1 MKYLSRILLLT
12 VVLLIVF
19 VNKKQMNKKQII
31 EKLKIDEEYYGE
43 FGNQFLSNSHVG
55 RLLKDPLRAFEPSK
69 PSPAF
74 LVGGYFHTCILEPD
88 KIDKYKVVKSTT
100 RNTKEYKDVS
110 GGELCLLQHEVDQIE
125 LMREKVMA
133 NDICADLIMGTDG
146 KLNDFEVPMITELFG
161 NKWKGKADIVNHNE
175 KLVIDLKTTADI
187 EKFKWSASKYN
198 YDSQAYIYNKLFGYE
213 MLFIVIDKNTHQ
225 IGMFDCSPEFY
236 QKGEEKVRKA
246 SEAYD
251 LFYKTKDFD
260 PKQYFIRR
268 TL

>member
-1 MKYLSRILLLT
+1 
-12 VVLLIVF
+12 
-19 VNKKQMNKKQII
+19 MNKAKILK
-31 EKLKIDEEYYGE
+31 KLKNDEDYYGE

-55 RLLKDPLRAFEPSK
+55 RLLKDPLNVFKPSK

-74 LVGGYFHTCILEPD
+74 LIGGYFHTCILEPD
-88 KIDKYKVVKSTT
+88 KLDKYKVVKSTT
-100 RNTKEYKDVS
+100 RNTKQYKDVA
-110 GGELCLLQHEVDQIE
+110 GGELCLLQSEVDMIE

-133 NDICADLIMGTDG
+133 NDICFDLIVGQRKLQG
-146 KLNDFEVPMITELFG
+146 KKFVDYEVPMITELFG
-161 NKWKGKADIVNHNE
+161 NKWKGKADIVNHEE

-198 YDSQAYIYNKLFGYE
+198 YDSQAYIYSKLFGYE
-213 MLFIVIDKNTHQ
+213 FLFIVIDKNTHQ
-225 IGMFDCSPEFY
+225 IGMFDCSPKFY
-236 QKGEEKVRKA
+236 ERGEDKVRKA

-260 PKQYFIRR
+260 PKQYFISK